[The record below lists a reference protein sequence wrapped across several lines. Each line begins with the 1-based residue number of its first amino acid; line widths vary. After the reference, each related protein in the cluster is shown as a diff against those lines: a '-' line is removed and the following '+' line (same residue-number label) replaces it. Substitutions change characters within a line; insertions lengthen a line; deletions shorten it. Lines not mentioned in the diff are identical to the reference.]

1 MQMEA
6 KSADLAGQWPDHSP
20 GEWITVAVALDT
32 AVVPLIGSLLVLLG
46 AVALTGVLLA
56 VVRVVP
62 VEKRKAHN
70 DVLGFVYAE
79 IGVIYAVVLAMV
91 VVGVWDTRAQA
102 HENTY
107 TETNALLQLTWY
119 ARSLPQPDRDRLGG
133 LVEQYTETVIRH
145 EWPLLAR
152 QHDDPAAWREFT
164 AIRELVNT
172 QEPTGDADAAR
183 YQGALDAV
191 ASLGDARRERVN
203 EAATAGVPTLLWVAL
218 LVGALVTI
226 GFAQLFGMDSVR
238 AHAGVVFSL
247 SATVGVM
254 LLIVY
259 EFNYPFSGPLKVSPT
274 AFELALDRI
283 RSLN

>member
-1 MQMEA
+1 MPVF
-6 KSADLAGQWPDHSP
+6 G
-20 GEWITVAVALDT
+20 I
-32 AVVPLIGSLLVLLG
+32 VLLLLGSVAMTG
-46 AVALTGVLLA
+46 AVLA
-56 VVRVVP
+56 VTRLVP
-62 VEKRKAHN
+62 VAKRKAHN

-119 ARSLPQPDRDRLGG
+119 SRSLPQPGRERLGG
-133 LVEQYTETVIRH
+133 LVERYTETVIRD
-145 EWPLLAR
+145 EWPLLGEQRA
-152 QHDDPAAWREFT
+152 DPAAWTQFT
-164 AIRELVNT
+164 EIRELINT
-172 QEPTGDADAAR
+172 EEPTTDAGQTR
-183 YQGALDAV
+183 YQGALEAV
-191 ASLGDARRERVN
+191 GQLGDARRERVN
-203 EAATAGVPTLLWVAL
+203 EAASAGVPTLLWTAL

-226 GFAQLFGMDSVR
+226 GFALLFGMDSVR

-247 SATVGVM
+247 TVTVGVM

-274 AFELALDRI
+274 AFQLALDRI
-283 RSLN
+283 RPLT